1 MIDIESKARRFR
13 LYIDESGDHT
23 ESNLENP
30 NNRYLCLLGVFI
42 EGETYRTSFCPALNK
57 LKQDH
62 FPHCPDKPVILHRRD
77 LVDKRWPFS
86 RLKDPDN
93 EQRFNTDLLKFLN
106 SENYGLIGV
115 TIDKKRH
122 KEKYAAAAYH
132 PYHYCLAVLMERY
145 SGFLNYYNAVGDIM
159 VESRGGTEDR
169 TLKRIYEYLH
179 ANGTRYTDTET
190 LKKALTSRKLKLKP
204 KEANIL
210 GLQIADLLAYDA
222 KQQILIERDEIADG
236 RTEFAKAI
244 SEILDKKYNRRKS
257 HNQILGYGKVF
268 LG

>member
-1 MIDIESKARRFR
+1 M
-13 LYIDESGDHT
+13 
-23 ESNLENP
+23 
-30 NNRYLCLLGVFI
+30 LGVI
-42 EGETYRTSFCPALNK
+42 VEGETYRTSFCPALDK

-62 FPHCPDKPVILHRRD
+62 FPHCPDRPVILHRRD

-86 RLKDPDN
+86 RLKNPDN
-93 EQRFNTDLLKFLN
+93 EQRFNTDLIGFLD
-106 SENYGLIGV
+106 SQEYGLINV

-122 KEKYAAAAYH
+122 KEKYAEAAFH

-169 TLKRIYEYLH
+169 TLKRIYEHLYE
-179 ANGTRYTDTET
+179 NGSRYTSSEAFQ
-190 LKKALTSRKLKLKP
+190 KAFTSKKLKLKP

-222 KQQILIERDEIADG
+222 KQQILIEKDEIPDG
-236 RTEFAKAI
+236 RTAFAKAI
-244 SEILDKKYNRRKS
+244 SEILDMKYNQRASQKRVW
-257 HNQILGYGKVF
+257 GYGKVF

>member
-1 MIDIESKARRFR
+1 
-13 LYIDESGDHT
+13 
-23 ESNLENP
+23 
-30 NNRYLCLLGVFI
+30 VFI
-42 EGETYRTSFCPALNK
+42 EGEMYRTSFCPTLDR

-86 RLKDPDN
+86 RLKDPNN
-93 EQRFNTDLLKFLN
+93 EQRFNANLLEFLD
-106 SENYGLIGV
+106 SKNYGLISV

-122 KEKYAAAAYH
+122 KEKYAEAAYH

-145 SGFLNYYNAVGDIM
+145 SGFLNHYNAVGDIM

-169 TLKRIYEYLH
+169 TLKHIYEYLY
-179 ANGTRYTDTET
+179 ANGTRYTSTEAFQ
-190 LKKALTSRKLKLKP
+190 KAFTSSKLKLKP

-222 KQQILIERDEIADG
+222 KQQILIERNEIPDG

-244 SEILDKKYNRRKS
+244 SEVLDKKYNRRESQNKVW
-257 HNQILGYGKVF
+257 GYGKVF